1 MARRELERIRSAILE
16 HRYALTEHAYDEM
29 GEDNLDVLDVESAIL
44 TGHIDQV
51 LTKDP
56 RGTRY
61 VVLGTAT
68 DQETP
73 VGVAL
78 RFVQHDQLLI
88 ITVYEIE

>member
-1 MARRELERIRSAILE
+1 MARRELERIRSVILE
-16 HRYALTEHAYDEM
+16 HRYALTEHACDEM
-29 GEDNLDVLDVESAIL
+29 AEDNLDVLDVESAVL
-44 TGHIDQV
+44 TGDIDQV

-61 VVLGTAT
+61 VVAGTAT

-78 RFVQHDQLLI
+78 RFVAHDQLLI
-88 ITVYEIE
+88 ITIYEIE